1 MLCSKVRHLISSLE
15 RENISLAHVWPKT
28 YCGATESTAKTTC
41 YWFVGL
47 LVGGSAGAHL
57 DLTSPIKN
65 FTDIVMRSAIQI
77 NVWKTGMRIE
87 AYYKKRKALSA
98 YLPPD
103 EHWKL
108 KSERKSSVVINAIN
122 GGPATKR
129 TQEETGSPQPPKR
142 MNSGTETL
150 VDVDAEVSN
159 QGVETSSQN
168 LEANSEMEDTDF
180 SKIGAADITDT
191 SQGLEALVS

>member
-1 MLCSKVRHLISSLE
+1 M
-15 RENISLAHVWPKT
+15 
-28 YCGATESTAKTTC
+28 
-41 YWFVGL
+41 
-47 LVGGSAGAHL
+47 

-87 AYYKKRKALSA
+87 AYYKKRKALSV
-98 YLPPD
+98 YLPSD

-108 KSERKSSVVINAIN
+108 KSERKSSLVINAVN

-129 TQEETGSPQPPKR
+129 TQAETRSPQPPKR
-142 MNSGTETL
+142 MNSGTESL
-150 VDVDAEVSN
+150 VDIDADVDNS
-159 QGVETSSQN
+159 GQN
-168 LEANSEMEDTDF
+168 LEINSEMEDTDF